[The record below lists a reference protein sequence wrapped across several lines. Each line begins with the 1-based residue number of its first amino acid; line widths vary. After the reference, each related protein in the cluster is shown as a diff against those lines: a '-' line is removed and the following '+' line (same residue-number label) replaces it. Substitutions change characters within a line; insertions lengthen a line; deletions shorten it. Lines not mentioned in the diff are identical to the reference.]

1 MALGKD
7 SLEVA
12 AGEGLTLELNGETY
26 EISPF
31 TVGDVSAL
39 RKHIKSQ
46 RVQEFIEN
54 SKELPAEDRQRIIME
69 MSKPVTDEEMDLEA
83 GSLEGFRFLILQS
96 LKRTNPDLKEA
107 DINEMLTNEM
117 KKEEGALIAA
127 MNGLNGGNEEKAP
140 LVTAEKN

>member
-54 SKELPAEDRQRIIME
+54 SKELPSEDRQKIIME
-69 MSKPVTDEEMDLEA
+69 LSKPVTDEEMDLEA
-83 GSLEGFRFLILQS
+83 SSLEGFKFLILQS
-96 LKRTNPDLKEA
+96 LKRTNPNLKEE

-127 MNGLNGGNEEKAP
+127 MNGLNGGGEEKSP
-140 LVTAEKN
+140 LVEAEKS